1 MVQGLE
7 QAGLL
12 LWSDGLAA
20 FVGRVHL
27 TTSSKAAGPGSCF
40 IMFKG
45 TRADS
50 HDYAADALAR
60 GCRVFIGDNESQM
73 TKMGADY
80 ADQAAFFCVKNS
92 RAAWAYLEALAN
104 GNPQNRMKLAGITGT
119 NGKTST
125 VWLMRGLLDQTSCA
139 MVTLGTLG
147 MYLKNQY
154 VPTSHT
160 SPDPDYLYPA
170 LAHALAAGADCCGME
185 VSSHSLAQ
193 EKIWPLHF
201 DFAAFT
207 SFSRDH
213 LDFHGTEENY
223 FAAKAKLFTE
233 QLSHDARTALHH
245 SVARRVVSSGF
256 KISPD
261 SWVYGLEFSPQS
273 WVGWNQ
279 MSATILKESSKGTEI
294 EIMLRPRVGD
304 LRRFQGTVP
313 VFGSVFVENF
323 MAAFLGFGKI
333 SGSWPDPVT
342 WAVLKPVPGRMELVS
357 PAVDGPFVFVDY
369 AHTPDAV
376 SQVSVF
382 ARKIAD
388 SKKSK
393 LWCVFGCGGERDQ
406 GKRAL
411 MAQAA
416 AARSDWVVVTSD
428 NPRSEDPDAII
439 DQIMSG
445 FPENYRTNHVQRISD
460 RAAAILHAVCNAAKD
475 DVVLIAG
482 KGHEAY
488 QEIARRKTPFDDRL
502 VASDALH
509 ARKKS

>member
-1 MVQGLE
+1 M
-7 QAGLL
+7 
-12 LWSDGLAA
+12 
-20 FVGRVHL
+20 
-27 TTSSKAAGPGSCF
+27 
-40 IMFKG
+40 
-45 TRADS
+45 
-50 HDYAADALAR
+50 
-60 GCRVFIGDNESQM
+60 
-73 TKMGADY
+73 
-80 ADQAAFFCVKNS
+80 
-92 RAAWAYLEALAN
+92 EALAN

-125 VWLMRGLLDQTSCA
+125 VWLMRGLLDQTRFA

-147 MYLKNQY
+147 MYFKNQY

-193 EKIWPLHF
+193 EKIWPLRF

-213 LDFHGTEENY
+213 MDFHGTEENY

-233 QLSHDARTALHH
+233 QLTGDARVALHH
-245 SVARRVVSSGF
+245 SVAGRVLTSGF

-261 SWVYGLEFSPQS
+261 SWVYGLEFPPQH
-273 WVGWNQ
+273 WAGWNQ
-279 MSATILKESSKGTEI
+279 MSAAILNESSKGTEI

-304 LRRFQGTVP
+304 PLRFQGTVP

-333 SGSWPDPVT
+333 SGTWPDPAT
-342 WAVLKPVPGRMELVS
+342 WTALKPVPGRMELVPHS
-357 PAVDGPFVFVDY
+357 AEGPYVFVDY
-369 AHTPDAV
+369 AHTPDAI
-376 SQVSVF
+376 SQVSAF

-388 SKKSK
+388 SRKSK

-416 AARSDWVVVTSD
+416 AAISDWVIVTSD
-428 NPRSEDPDAII
+428 NPRSENPDAII
-439 DQIMSG
+439 DQIMTG
-445 FPENYRTNHVQRISD
+445 FPENYRANHVQRISD
-460 RAAAILHAVCNAAKD
+460 RAAAILHAVCTASKD
-475 DVVLIAG
+475 DVLLIAG
-482 KGHEAY
+482 KGHEAF
-488 QEIARRKTPFDDRL
+488 QEIAGRKAPFDDRL
-502 VASDALH
+502 VASDALRS
-509 ARKKS
+509 RKKS

>member
-1 MVQGLE
+1 MVQGLQ

-12 LWSDGLAA
+12 LWSDGLSA
-20 FVGRVHL
+20 FQGKVHL
-27 TTSSKAAGPGSCF
+27 TASSKAAGPASCF

-45 TRADS
+45 TKADS
-50 HDYAADALAR
+50 HDYGADALAR
-60 GCRVFIGDNESQM
+60 GCRVFLGDNESAM
-73 TKMGADY
+73 EKMRADY
-80 ADQAAFFCVKNS
+80 PGEAALFFVKNA
-92 RAAWAYLEALAN
+92 RASWACLEALAN
-104 GNPQNRMKLAGITGT
+104 GNPQNRVKLAAVTGT

-125 VWLMRGLLDQTSCA
+125 VWLMRGLLDQTNYA
-139 MVTLGTLG
+139 MVSLGTLG
-147 MYLKNQY
+147 MYFKNQY

-201 DFAAFT
+201 AFAAFT

-223 FAAKAKLFTE
+223 FAAKAKLFTK
-233 QLSHDARTALHH
+233 QLSNDARVALHH
-245 SVARRVVSSGF
+245 SVAGRVLSSGF
-256 KISPD
+256 KVSPD
-261 SWVYGLEFSPQS
+261 SWVYGLDFSPQP
-273 WVGWNQ
+273 WAEWNQ

-294 EIMLRPRVGD
+294 ELTLRPRVGEPV
-304 LRRFQGTVP
+304 LLQGTIP

-323 MAAFLGFGKI
+323 MAACLGFGKI
-333 SGSWPDPVT
+333 SGSWPDPKT
-342 WAVLKPVPGRMELVS
+342 WSGLKPVPGRMELV
-357 PAVDGPFVFVDY
+357 PPIAGGPFVFVDY
-369 AHTPDAV
+369 AHTPDAI

-388 SKKSK
+388 SRKSK
-393 LWCVFGCGGERDQ
+393 LWCVFGCGGDRDQ

-411 MAQAA
+411 MAQASA
-416 AARSDWVVVTSD
+416 VNSDRVIVTSD

-445 FPENYRTNHVQRISD
+445 FSENYRNSHVERISD
-460 RAAAILHAVCNAAKD
+460 RAAAILHAVGHAGKD

-482 KGHEAY
+482 KGHEAF
-488 QEIARRKTPFDDRL
+488 QEIAGRKTPFDDRM
-502 VASDALH
+502 VAADAL
-509 ARKKS
+509 ATRKKL